1 MYAQKDTHGR
11 VIGLSL
17 EAREGSEPANPDDP
31 AVRAFLTTANPDI
44 KAGTQLRS
52 SDSDSVRIIEDLVDT
67 LIERSIIR
75 FTDLPAAA
83 QERLLERK
91 MLRRMMRKE
100 EGLPDDDS
108 EEILSDDRIF

>member
-1 MYAQKDTHGR
+1 MYAKKDVQGK

-17 EAREGSEPANPDDP
+17 EMTEGAEIANPDDP
-31 AVRAFLTTANPDI
+31 AVKAFLTTANPDM

-67 LIERSIIR
+67 LIERSVIR
-75 FTDLPAAA
+75 FTDLPSAA

-100 EGLPDDDS
+100 EGLPDEDGED
-108 EEILSDDRIF
+108 ILSDDRIF